1 MPCADRIVK
10 RAKKINCNFKAKT
23 VDRSR
28 RAGGSVVSNSNLK
41 TRLMIAVA
49 ANSTEENV
57 ALRQL
62 CS

>member
-49 ANSTEENV
+49 AKVDGRKCRTASTV
-57 ALRQL
+57 
-62 CS
+62 